1 MDFKAT
7 VDGNV
12 KEYPSFHRCPHFG
25 RELPKQGPSK
35 NYVMPEGRAE
45 GGGGVMAMFVMFCYE
60 NIGGGGGGGHHLL
73 LRNNRG
79 FFKNLISAN
88 SHKKGSD

>member
-35 NYVMPEGRAE
+35 NYVMPEGRGGGGYGHVCYVLLRKYRG
-45 GGGGVMAMFVMFCYE
+45 GGGGVVVIISCYVTTE
-60 NIGGGGGGGHHLL
+60 D
-73 LRNNRG
+73 
-79 FFKNLISAN
+79 FF
-88 SHKKGSD
+88 